1 MKKNFPTELVYH
13 VFSLLIAF
21 ILVHAIYVTLVRP
34 QARVFMEQ
42 EAVNLQADPEYVQQR
57 SFFVVIKDYEQETC
71 FVLML
76 WAFSILAYKGREVF
90 NQQKLLGNDLLQLP
104 EGLPIGPEDT
114 RDIAKRIAAL
124 PGLARDWL
132 LPRALLTAIERFG
145 ATNNVQDAST
155 SAKDVCESEGER
167 MESELSIIR
176 YIAWAIPSVGFL
188 GTVHGIGNALG
199 QAHRAVEGD
208 ITGVTSNL
216 GVAFNSTFIALVI
229 SIVLMFFVHQVQ
241 LMQER
246 LVLDS
251 ERYVDSWLI
260 RRLKSYYGAPQSLT
274 FLAVLPGHHVLRFRC
289 GGAAGPGTQSR
300 YGQVTRADFYRPSR
314 RSRAS

>member
-1 MKKNFPTELVYH
+1 MRKNFPVELVYQ

-21 ILVHAIYVTLVRP
+21 ILVHALYVTVIRP
-34 QARVFMEQ
+34 QASSFLEQ
-42 EAVNLQADPEYVQQR
+42 EAANMQANPDYVQQR

-76 WAFSILAYKGREVF
+76 WAFAILGFKGKTTYS
-90 NQQKLLGNDLLQLP
+90 QQKLLEQDMLRLP
-104 EGLPIGPEDT
+104 DDLPIGAEDT
-114 RDIAKRIAAL
+114 RDLSARLRAL
-124 PGLARDWL
+124 PGAVQEYL

-145 ATNNVQDAST
+145 ATRNVQNVST
-155 SAKDVCESEGER
+155 AARDICESEGER

-176 YIAWAIPSVGFL
+176 YIAWAIPSVGFI
-188 GTVHGIGNALG
+188 GTVRGIGDALG

-208 ITGVTSNL
+208 ITGVTSSL

-229 SIVLMFFVHQVQ
+229 SIVLMFFIHQLQ

-251 ERYVDSWLI
+251 ERYIDHWFI
-260 RRLKSYYGAPQSLT
+260 RRLQT
-274 FLAVLPGHHVLRFRC
+274 
-289 GGAAGPGTQSR
+289 
-300 YGQVTRADFYRPSR
+300 
-314 RSRAS
+314 

>member
-1 MKKNFPTELVYH
+1 MKKSFPVELVYQ

-21 ILVHAIYVTLVRP
+21 ILVHALYVTVIRP
-34 QARVFMEQ
+34 QANSFMEQ
-42 EAVNLQADPEYVQQR
+42 EAANMQADPDYVQQR

-76 WAFSILAYKGREVF
+76 WAFSILGFKGKTTYS
-90 NQQKLLGNDLLQLP
+90 QQKLLEQDLLRLP
-104 EGLPIGPEDT
+104 EDLPIGAEDT
-114 RDIAKRIAAL
+114 RDLASRLRSL
-124 PGLARDWL
+124 PATAQEYL

-145 ATNNVQDAST
+145 ATRNVQDVST
-155 SAKDVCESEGER
+155 AARDICESEGER

-176 YIAWAIPSVGFL
+176 YIAWAIPSVGFI
-188 GTVHGIGNALG
+188 GTVRGIGDALG

-229 SIVLMFFVHQVQ
+229 SIVLMFFIHQLK

-251 ERYVDSWLI
+251 ERYIDHWFI
-260 RRLKSYYGAPQSLT
+260 RRLQT
-274 FLAVLPGHHVLRFRC
+274 
-289 GGAAGPGTQSR
+289 
-300 YGQVTRADFYRPSR
+300 
-314 RSRAS
+314 

>member
-1 MKKNFPTELVYH
+1 MKKTFPTELVYH

-21 ILVHAIYVTLVRP
+21 IVVHSIYVTLVRP
-34 QARVFMEQ
+34 QARDFIKQ
-42 EAVNLQADPEYVQQR
+42 ETANILADPQYVPER
-57 SFFVVIKDYEQETC
+57 SFYVVIKDYEQETC

-76 WAFSILAYKGREVF
+76 WAFSILAYKGRDAYR
-90 NQQKLLGNDLLQLP
+90 QQKLLGQDLLQLP
-104 EGLPIGPEDT
+104 GSLPIGPEDT
-114 RDIAKRIAAL
+114 REIAKHVAAL
-124 PGLARDWL
+124 PGHLQDWL

-145 ATNNVQDAST
+145 ATRNVQDVST
-155 SAKDVCESEGER
+155 AARGVCESEGER

-176 YIAWAIPSVGFL
+176 YIAWAIPSVGFI
-188 GTVHGIGNALG
+188 GTVRGIGDALG

-208 ITGVTSNL
+208 ITGVTSSL

-229 SIVLMFFVHQVQ
+229 SIILMFFIHQLQ

-260 RRLKSYYGAPQSLT
+260 RRL
-274 FLAVLPGHHVLRFRC
+274 
-289 GGAAGPGTQSR
+289 
-300 YGQVTRADFYRPSR
+300 
-314 RSRAS
+314 RS

>member
-1 MKKNFPTELVYH
+1 MKKTLPTELIYNI
-13 VFSLLIAF
+13 FSLLIAF
-21 ILVHAIYVTLVRP
+21 ILVHSSYVTLVRP
-34 QARVFMEQ
+34 QADAFLEQ
-42 EAVNLQADPEYVQQR
+42 EAAKVLANSDYTPER

-76 WAFSILAYKGREVF
+76 WAFAILGYKGREAYR
-90 NQQKLLGNDLLQLP
+90 QQKLLEQDLLQLP
-104 EGLPIGPEDT
+104 GSLPIGPEDT

-124 PGLARDWL
+124 PGHLHDWF

-145 ATNNVQDAST
+145 ATRNVQDVST
-155 SAKDVCESEGER
+155 AARAVCESEGER
-167 MESELSIIR
+167 METELSIIR
-176 YIAWAIPSVGFL
+176 YIAWAIPSVGFI
-188 GTVHGIGNALG
+188 GTVRGIGDALG

-208 ITGVTSNL
+208 ITGVTSSL

-260 RRLKSYYGAPQSLT
+260 RRLKS
-274 FLAVLPGHHVLRFRC
+274 
-289 GGAAGPGTQSR
+289 
-300 YGQVTRADFYRPSR
+300 
-314 RSRAS
+314 

>member
-1 MKKNFPTELVYH
+1 MKRNFPTELVYH

-21 ILVHAIYVTLVRP
+21 ILVHSIYVTLVRP
-34 QARVFMEQ
+34 QARAFMEQ
-42 EAVNLQADPEYVQQR
+42 EVVNLQADPEYVQQR

-76 WAFSILAYKGREVF
+76 WAFSILAYKGRDVYG
-90 NQQKLLGNDLLQLP
+90 QQKLLGDDLLQLP

-114 RDIAKRIAAL
+114 REITQRIAAL
-124 PGLARDWL
+124 PGLAQDWL
-132 LPRALLTAIERFG
+132 LPRALLTAVERFG

-155 SAKDVCESEGER
+155 AAKDVCESEGER

-176 YIAWAIPSVGFL
+176 YIAWAIPSVGFI
-188 GTVHGIGNALG
+188 GTVRGIGNALG

-208 ITGVTSNL
+208 ITGVTSSL

-229 SIVLMFFVHQVQ
+229 SIVLMFFVHQIQ

-260 RRLKSYYGAPQSLT
+260 RRLKS
-274 FLAVLPGHHVLRFRC
+274 
-289 GGAAGPGTQSR
+289 
-300 YGQVTRADFYRPSR
+300 
-314 RSRAS
+314 

>member
-13 VFSLLIAF
+13 IFSLLIAF
-21 ILVHAIYVTLVRP
+21 ILIHSIYVTLVRP
-34 QARVFMEQ
+34 QARAFMAQ
-42 EAVNLQADPEYVQQR
+42 EAASLQADSAYIEKQ

-76 WAFSILAYKGREVF
+76 WAFAILGYKGKDVLE
-90 NQQKLLGNDLLQLP
+90 QQKLLSQDLLQLP
-104 EGLPIGPEDT
+104 QGLPIGPEDT
-114 RDIAKRIAAL
+114 RNIAKHIISL
-124 PGLARDWL
+124 PGYVKDWL

-145 ATNNVQDAST
+145 ATQNVQDVST
-155 SAKDVCESEGER
+155 AARGVCESEGER

-176 YIAWAIPSVGFL
+176 YIAWAIPSVGFI
-188 GTVHGIGNALG
+188 GTVRGIGDALG

-208 ITGVTSNL
+208 ITGVTSSL

-229 SIVLMFFVHQVQ
+229 SIILMFFVHQIQ

-260 RRLKSYYGAPQSLT
+260 RRLKS
-274 FLAVLPGHHVLRFRC
+274 
-289 GGAAGPGTQSR
+289 
-300 YGQVTRADFYRPSR
+300 
-314 RSRAS
+314 